1 MLFKAEIAT
10 RRDIL
15 ELEVCEL
22 DDSDSLGLRSKWDA
36 IHAATMASTAIA
48 TATDATASAVVNDTV
63 PMAVSVESLPVLT
76 SAPLVPKYK
85 LLFPHLID
93 SVSYLVIHLLISY
106 EALYSLIM
114 LCTSSSLY

>member
-36 IHAATMASTAIA
+36 IHAATTASTAMA
-48 TATDATASAVVNDTV
+48 SDAVTSAVVNDTV
-63 PMAVSVESLPVLT
+63 PMALSVESLPASA

-93 SVSYLVIHLLISY
+93 SVSYLYIHS
-106 EALYSLIM
+106 
-114 LCTSSSLY
+114 

>member
-36 IHAATMASTAIA
+36 IHAATMASTAMA
-48 TATDATASAVVNDTV
+48 TATDTATSAEVNDTV
-63 PMAVSVESLPVLT
+63 PMALSVESNPVPA
-76 SAPLVPKYK
+76 SAALVPKYK

-93 SVSYLVIHLLISY
+93 SVSYQRIHLSY
-106 EALYSLIM
+106 SSNALYL
-114 LCTSSSLY
+114 LFVLYTLSSLY